1 MYNSNVP
8 SRAEL
13 PSSQQLLRSTVIAAI
28 VAIVLLVTVVFP
40 AEYGKDWTGIGRV
53 LGLTE
58 MGEIKADLAREA
70 AADAAAAARQR
81 EDEHTRQHASGQ
93 AHGHEESAPSAPVPR
108 AEGATPP
115 ATAPL
120 ATTPAMGTA
129 APSGWRDELTASLKP
144 GEGIEIKLV
153 MKEGE
158 KASFAW
164 TVEGGVVNYDTHG
177 DGPGRSISY
186 VKGRGVPADEGEL
199 VAAFTGNH
207 GWFWRNRGKEDVK
220 LVLRTGGQYSAIKR
234 P

>member
-13 PSSQQLLRSTVIAAI
+13 PSSQQLLRSTVIAAV

-93 AHGHEESAPSAPVPR
+93 AHGHEESAPSAPMPR

-115 ATAPL
+115 ATAPV
-120 ATTPAMGTA
+120 ATTPAMGTG

-186 VKGRGVPADEGEL
+186 VKGRGVPADEGDL

>member
-28 VAIVLLVTVVFP
+28 VAVVLLVTVVFP
-40 AEYGKDWTGIGRV
+40 AEYGKDWTGIGRL

-58 MGEIKADLAREA
+58 MGQIKTDLAREA
-70 AADAAAAARQR
+70 AADAAAAAR
-81 EDEHTRQHASGQ
+81 ETQ
-93 AHGHEESAPSAPVPR
+93 AQTPAVDSAAAAAMPSA
-108 AEGATPP
+108 AAATPP
-115 ATAPL
+115 AA
-120 ATTPAMGTA
+120 A
-129 APSGWRDELTASLKP
+129 APAPKAASSPNWRDEVAFSLAP
-144 GEGIEIKLV
+144 GQGIEIKLV

-158 KASFAW
+158 KATYAW
-164 TVEGGVVNYDTHG
+164 GVDGGVVNYDTHG
-177 DGPGRSISY
+177 DGSGRSISY

-207 GWFWRNRGKEDVK
+207 GWFWRNRGKEPVK
-220 LVLRTGGQYSAIKR
+220 LVLRTGGQYSAMKR